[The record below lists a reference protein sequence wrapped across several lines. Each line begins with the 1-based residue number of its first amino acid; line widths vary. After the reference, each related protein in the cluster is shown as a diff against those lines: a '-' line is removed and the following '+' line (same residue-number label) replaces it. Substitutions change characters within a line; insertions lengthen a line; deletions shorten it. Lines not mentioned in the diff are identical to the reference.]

1 MKYRVLVRKSP
12 LGYTAVCPGLPD
24 TESCGATEDEALA
37 NLRDAIDESL
47 SEREG
52 LFWQDAKEG
61 ESLREVE
68 VSSGNWLDIG
78 RGGTAARYKIEVIK
92 HSEGYAVSC
101 PMLPGCLS
109 QGDTMEEALSNIQ
122 MAIKEWLI
130 SVQETIL
137 FGQPDVEVIEV
148 ADDESGYRSLRGNA
162 MKYRVLLHK
171 SEDGY
176 SVVCPGLP
184 GCHAQ
189 GDSEDEALG
198 NIREVIQDFLARR
211 EEMFWQDV
219 RDGEEMREVEV
230 VV

>member
-24 TESCGATEDEALA
+24 SESCGATEDEALA

-52 LFWQDAKEG
+52 LFWQDAREG
-61 ESLREVE
+61 EALREVE
-68 VSSGNWLDIG
+68 ISSGNWLDIG

-109 QGDTMEEALSNIQ
+109 PGDTMEEALSNIQ

-137 FGQPDVEVIEV
+137 FGQPDVVVIEA
-148 ADDESGYRSLRGNA
+148 ADSGTG
-162 MKYRVLLHK
+162 
-171 SEDGY
+171 
-176 SVVCPGLP
+176 
-184 GCHAQ
+184 
-189 GDSEDEALG
+189 
-198 NIREVIQDFLARR
+198 EV
-211 EEMFWQDV
+211 
-219 RDGEEMREVEV
+219 
-230 VV
+230 